1 MRVFLSSFVW
11 APPQMQD
18 VIERAEEEQL
28 RRQYTHNRQD
38 RAGHAHSQSGRGFV
52 VTGAPWSASS
62 DDFPA
67 IGAAVAPK
75 KTQWG
80 PSALGPKLPRNK

>member
-1 MRVFLSSFVW
+1 ME
-11 APPQMQD
+11 D

-28 RRQYTHNRQD
+28 RRKYTHSRHGPGDPAHPQH
-38 RAGHAHSQSGRGFV
+38 GHGFV
-52 VTGAPWSASS
+52 VRGAPWSA
-62 DDFPA
+62 DKEDFPA

-75 KTQWG
+75 KAQWG